1 MRVQSIYFY
10 KKTDTM
16 KRSFVTIGSCKLILT
31 FSFVSVLGSGCISQ
45 NNPNAPTTPGTQ
57 PAVQVTL
64 DTIQT
69 PGTPTTGKKKIKV
82 AILLDTSNSMDGLID
97 QAKSQL
103 WKIINELAKAKCENE
118 RPDLEIALYEYG
130 NDGLSSAEGYIR
142 QVSMFI
148 NDLDKISEQLFSLRT
163 NGGNEFCGQVIHTS
177 LKQLQWSDGNSDLQ
191 LIFIAGNEPFTQGP
205 VAYATACKEAVQKD
219 VVVNTIFCGNF
230 DMGINTS
237 WKTGADF
244 TGGNY
249 MSIEQDRKTVYIETP
264 YDKEIA
270 QMNESLNGTYIGYG
284 YLGIISKENQK
295 KQDENA
301 KTYGWSNNANRIV
314 SKSSHLYKN
323 ESWDLVDASGSK
335 EFDITKVKETDLPK
349 ELQGKT
355 TVQKQKYIEDKKNE
369 RAKVNA
375 SIGELNTKRVE
386 YIAQKEKEMG
396 QDTSNSLDAAMI
408 AAIKSK
414 AKTKNFTFDN

>member
-1 MRVQSIYFY
+1 
-10 KKTDTM
+10 M
-16 KRSFVTIGSCKLILT
+16 KRSFVTIGSCKLVYTI
-31 FSFVSVLGSGCISQ
+31 SFVSLLATGCISQ
-45 NNPNAPTTPGTQ
+45 NNPNAPVNPVAQPG
-57 PAVQVTL
+57 VQVTI
-64 DTIQT
+64 DTTQS

-103 WKIINELAKAKCENE
+103 WKIINELAKAKCDNNE
-118 RPDLEIALYEYG
+118 RPELEIALYEYG
-130 NDGLSSAEGYIR
+130 NDGLPSTEGYIR
-142 QVSMFI
+142 QVSMFTS
-148 NDLDKISEQLFSLRT
+148 DLDQISEQLFALRT
-163 NGGNEFCGQVIHTS
+163 NGGNEFCGQVIYTS
-177 LKQLQWSDGNSDLQ
+177 LQQLQWSEGKSDLQ

-230 DMGINTS
+230 DLGINTS
-237 WKTGADF
+237 WKMGADF

-270 QMNESLNGTYIGYG
+270 QMNESLNNTYV
-284 YLGIISKENQK
+284 
-295 KQDENA
+295 
-301 KTYGWSNNANRIV
+301 TYGWSAAKSKEKQIMQDKNAESYGTANNVNRIV

-323 ESWDLVDASGSK
+323 SSWDLVDASDDKG
-335 EFDITKVKETDLPK
+335 FDITKIKDADLPK

-355 TVQKQKYIEDKKNE
+355 VAQKQKYIEDKKNE
-369 RAKVNA
+369 RAKVKSA
-375 SIGELNTKRVE
+375 IGELNTKRVT

-396 QDTSNSLDAAMI
+396 QDQSNMLDAAMI
-408 AAIKSK
+408 TAIKSK
-414 AKTKNFTFDN
+414 AKEKNFTFDN